1 MDYGTMHPGKMDDA
15 TIRVILFTLNAPR
28 EGSDQREQ
36 IEDSDLVG
44 KGPLF
49 Y

>member
-1 MDYGTMHPGKMDDA
+1 MHSGKMDDV
-15 TIRVILFTLNAPR
+15 TIRVIPFTLNPSP

-44 KGPLF
+44 KDPSSTDS
-49 Y
+49 